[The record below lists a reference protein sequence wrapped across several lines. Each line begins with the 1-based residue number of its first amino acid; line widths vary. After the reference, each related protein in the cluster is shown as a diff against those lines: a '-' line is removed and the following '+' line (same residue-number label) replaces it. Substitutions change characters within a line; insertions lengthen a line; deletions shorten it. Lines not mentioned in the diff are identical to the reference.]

1 MGTESLNPERTQANQ
16 SEQGMAESGTVFRQA
31 VPVQFAQNTPPPS
44 PPASGGGGDTTLQN
58 QSGEGGTDTVQER
71 FRNHTLTEADL
82 SDAWVIEELG
92 RMSIEQLFAYRRA
105 CTDATVKTRLLTT
118 IDARQRDPN
127 RSYLGKKFKITGT
140 SAVIRD
146 TNGNALTYQRGETL
160 PAGKR
165 VGDQKTIPNGTE
177 VYVTDI
183 KPNLSYVLCE
193 DWGWTAIDNI
203 EGGMYNETMTLDR
216 ADFDSTDPNHK
227 TIATPDAQVRT
238 NTVTSTFPAAEP
250 RAIIPQNTRVTV
262 VERAAE
268 DGGNV
273 LLQMPD
279 GTQVW
284 TRASNISRAPAA
296 DGSHTVTDREAV
308 IRIKSVDY
316 AVGAGTATQG
326 ARVIVLAQ
334 SPDTTPTGKYVE
346 VAYTKKNE
354 AGTYVRDEARNAFWI
369 AASDLAD
376 NWADYKSDNARWR
389 KSDTHGTQGVYLG
402 QMDVVTLV
410 GADAGSG
417 NQEVEKLSP
426 ELMGHYNTLRAQ
438 ASPAG
443 HDIRLNSG
451 FRSFPDQQELWDA
464 NPNPARVA
472 RPGRSNHQNGI
483 AIDINTG
490 SFSSAMYLWMVANA
504 PALGWIRTVD
514 DEHWHWEYR
523 PADAAAHGYKMPG
536 VNP

>member
-1 MGTESLNPERTQANQ
+1 MGTESLNPERTQAQQ

-31 VPVQFAQNTPPPS
+31 VPVQFAQNTPPP
-44 PPASGGGGDTTLQN
+44 PGGNGGAQAQVQTVQAN
-58 QSGEGGTDTVQER
+58 ADTVQER

-92 RMSIEQLFAYRRA
+92 RMSIEQLFEYRRA

-127 RSYLGKKFKITGT
+127 RSYLGKKFKITGS

-146 TNGNALTYQRGETL
+146 SNGNALTYQRGETL
-160 PAGKR
+160 PAGRR

-216 ADFDSTDPNHK
+216 AEFDSMDPNHK

-238 NTVTSTFPAAEP
+238 NTVTNTFPAAEP
-250 RAIIPQNTRVTV
+250 RATIPQNTRVTV

-273 LLQMPD
+273 LLQLPN
-279 GTQVW
+279 GSQVW

-296 DGSHTVTDREAV
+296 DGSFTVTDRDAV
-308 IRIKSVDY
+308 IRTKSVEY
-316 AVGAGTATQG
+316 AAGAGIATQG
-326 ARVIVLAQ
+326 ARVMVLSQ
-334 SPDTTPTGKYVE
+334 SPDTTPAGKYLE
-346 VAYTKKNE
+346 VAYTVKNA

-369 AASDLAD
+369 AASDVVD
-376 NWADYKSDNARWR
+376 NWADYKSDNARWM
-389 KSDTHGTQGVYLG
+389 KSDTHATQGRYLG
-402 QMDVVTLV
+402 QMDVVTII
-410 GADAGSG
+410 GRDATSG
-417 NQEVEKLSP
+417 DQEVEKISP
-426 ELMGHYNTLRAQ
+426 ELLTQYNILRAQ
-438 ASPAG
+438 AGPAG

-451 FRSFPDQQELWDA
+451 FRSFPEQQGLWNE

-490 SFSSAMYLWMVANA
+490 SFSSAMYTWMVANA
-504 PALGWIRTVD
+504 PALGWIRTVSG
-514 DEHWHWEYR
+514 EHWHWEYR
-523 PADAAAHGYKMPG
+523 PADAAAHGFKMPS
-536 VNP
+536 VDP

>member
-1 MGTESLNPERTQANQ
+1 MGTESLNSEKTQAQQ
-16 SEQGMAESGTVFRQA
+16 SEQGMAESGNVFRQA
-31 VPVQFAQNTPPPS
+31 VPVQFAQNTPPS

-58 QSGEGGTDTVQER
+58 QAVGGADTVQER

-82 SDAWVIEELG
+82 SDPWVIEELG

-105 CTDATVKTRLLTT
+105 CTDATVKARLLTT
-118 IDARQRDPN
+118 IDARQRDPA
-127 RSYLGKKFKITGT
+127 RSYLGKKFRITGT

-146 TNGNALTYQRGETL
+146 TNGNALTYRQGETL
-160 PAGKR
+160 PAGRR

-177 VYVTDI
+177 VYVTDV
-183 KPNLSYVLCE
+183 KPDLSNVLCE

-203 EGGMYNETMTLDR
+203 QGGMYNETLTLDR
-216 ADFDSTDPNHK
+216 AEFDSTDPNHK

-238 NTVTSTFPAAEP
+238 NTVTSTFPAATP

-262 VERAAE
+262 VERAAQ

-273 LLQMPD
+273 LLELPNGSQA
-279 GTQVW
+279 W

-296 DGSHTVTDREAV
+296 DGSFTVTDREAV
-308 IRIKSVDY
+308 IRVKSVDY
-316 AVGAGTATQG
+316 AAGTGIATQG
-326 ARVIVLAQ
+326 ARVIVLNQ
-334 SPDTTPTGKYVE
+334 SADTTPAGRYLE
-346 VAYTKKNE
+346 VAYTKKDA
-354 AGTYVRDEARNAFWI
+354 AGTYVRDDNRNAFWI

-376 NWADYKSDNARWR
+376 NWADYKSDNARWV
-389 KSDTHGTQGVYLG
+389 KSDTNGTQGVYLG
-402 QMDVVTLV
+402 QMDVVTMV
-410 GADAGSG
+410 GAVASSG

-426 ELMGHYNTLRAQ
+426 ELLGHYNTLRAQ
-438 ASPAG
+438 ASSAN

-451 FRSFPDQQELWDA
+451 FRSFPNQQELWDA

-523 PADAAAHGYKMPG
+523 PADAAANGFKLPG

>member
-1 MGTESLNPERTQANQ
+1 MGTESLNPERTQAQQ

-31 VPVQFAQNTPPPS
+31 VPVQFTPPS

-58 QSGEGGTDTVQER
+58 QGGEGAADTVQDR

-92 RMSIEQLFAYRRA
+92 RMSIEQLFAFRRA

-146 TNGNALTYQRGETL
+146 TNGNALTYQTGDTL

-177 VYVTDI
+177 VYVTDV
-183 KPNLSYVLCE
+183 KANLSYVLCE

-203 EGGMYNETMTLDR
+203 EGGMYNETLTLDR
-216 ADFDSTDPNHK
+216 ADFDSTDPSHK
-227 TIATPDAQVRT
+227 TVATPDAQVRT
-238 NTVTSTFPAAEP
+238 NTLTTTFPGAEP
-250 RAIIPQNTRVTV
+250 RASIPQNTRVTV
-262 VERAAE
+262 IERAAE

-273 LLQMPD
+273 LLQLPN

-284 TRASNISRAPAA
+284 TRASNISTTPAA
-296 DGSHTVTDREAV
+296 DGSFTVTDRDAR
-308 IRIKSVDY
+308 IRTKSVDY
-316 AVGAGTATQG
+316 AAGTGVATQG
-326 ARVIVLAQ
+326 ARVIVLTQ
-334 SPDTTPTGKYVE
+334 SPDTTPVGKYVE
-346 VAYTKKNE
+346 VAYTKKDA
-354 AGTYVRDEARNAFWI
+354 AGTYVRDDARNAFWV
-369 AASDLAD
+369 AASELAD

-426 ELMGHYNTLRAQ
+426 ELMAQYNTLRAA

-451 FRSFPDQQELWDA
+451 FRSFPDQQELWDD

-514 DEHWHWEYR
+514 DEHWHWEHR